1 MITYGA
7 GMSGF
12 DILFIGSV
20 TFSILMLGLTGMQVP
35 DCNRR

>member
-12 DILFIGSV
+12 DILF